1 MEVYKMLFREDLTI
15 QASKLIDTPANRV
28 SVLGSDMRFVEPYRQ
43 DLFCMLLTDEF
54 VEYHTELDN
63 YFVTNMLAY
72 IMGDKDIDATWDAY
86 VEEYLNM
93 GGEEERQSQLAMRT
107 TPALARITRL
117 LSNPL

>member
-1 MEVYKMLFREDLTI
+1 MF
-15 QASKLIDTPANRV
+15 
-28 SVLGSDMRFVEPYRQ
+28 
-43 DLFCMLLTDEF
+43 LTDEF

-93 GGEEERQSQLAMRT
+93 GGEEEG
-107 TPALARITRL
+107 
-117 LSNPL
+117 